1 MQVSREQHL
10 AAAFVELVDT
20 LVDDYDVV
28 DLLDRLAGHSVQL
41 LGATAAGL
49 LLDDQRGNGLRVLAA
64 SSQQTRLLE
73 LFQLQTDQ
81 GPCLDCVRTGQPIS
95 APDLNTAAARWPRF
109 VPVAIQQGFH
119 AVHALP
125 LRLRNQTIGA
135 LNLFH
140 NHATTLTPD
149 DLRLGQALADAAT
162 IGILHER
169 AIRRGETLIEQL
181 QTALNSR
188 IIIEQAKGFLADRSG
203 LDVDQAFNLLR
214 TYTRNHNL
222 RLSDTAHRVIQDKD
236 FAQAVLRSRG

>member
-1 MQVSREQHL
+1 MSREQHL

-28 DLLDRLAGHSVQL
+28 DLLDRLAGHSVRL

-49 LLDDQRGNGLRVLAA
+49 LLDDQRGGGLRVLAA
-64 SSQQTRLLE
+64 SSERSRLLE

-81 GPCLDCVRTGQPIS
+81 GPCLDCVRTGQPVS
-95 APDLNTAAARWPRF
+95 VPDLNDAADRWPRF
-109 VPVAIQQGFH
+109 VPMAAQQGFR

-140 NHATTLTPD
+140 DQPATLTPD
-149 DLRLGQALADAAT
+149 DLQLGQALADAAT

-188 IIIEQAKGFLADRSG
+188 IIIEQAKGFLADRGG
-203 LDVDQAFNLLR
+203 LDVDQAFDLLR
-214 TYTRNHNL
+214 GYARDHNL
-222 RLSDTAHRVIQDKD
+222 RLSDTARRVVEDTAFVQV
-236 FAQAVLRSRG
+236 VLHSRD

>member
-1 MQVSREQHL
+1 MSREQHL

-28 DLLDRLAGHSVQL
+28 DLLDRLVGHSVRL
-41 LGATAAGL
+41 LDVTAAGL
-49 LLDDQRGNGLRVLAA
+49 LLDDQRGNALRVLAA
-64 SSQQTRLLE
+64 SSERTRLLE

-81 GPCLDCVRTGQPIS
+81 GPCLDCVRTGRPVS
-95 APDLNTAAARWPRF
+95 TPDLNAAATRWPRF

-140 NHATTLTPD
+140 DRPATLTPD

-188 IIIEQAKGFLADRSG
+188 VIIEQAKGFLADRG
-203 LDVDQAFNLLR
+203 GFDVDQAFDLLR
-214 TYTRNHNL
+214 GYARNHNL
-222 RLSDTAHRVIQDKD
+222 RLSDTARQVVEDAD
-236 FAQAVLRSRG
+236 FVQVVLHSRG

>member
-1 MQVSREQHL
+1 MSREQHL
-10 AAAFVELVDT
+10 AAAFVELADT

-49 LLDDQRGNGLRVLAA
+49 LLDDQRGGLRVLAA
-64 SSQQTRLLE
+64 SSERTRLLE

-81 GPCLDCVRTGQPIS
+81 GPCLDCIRTGRPVS
-95 APDLNTAAARWPRF
+95 VPDLNYAADRWPRF
-109 VPVAIQQGFH
+109 VPMAAQQGFR

-125 LRLRNQTIGA
+125 LRLRSHTIGA

-140 NHATTLTPD
+140 DQPATLTTD
-149 DLRLGQALADAAT
+149 DLRIGQALADAAT

-169 AIRRGETLIEQL
+169 AIRHGETLIEQL

-188 IIIEQAKGFLADRSG
+188 VIIEQAKGFLADRGG

-214 TYTRNHNL
+214 GYARNHNL
-222 RLSDTAHRVIQDKD
+222 RLSDTARRVVEDTD
-236 FAQAVLRSRG
+236 FVQTVLHPRD

>member
-1 MQVSREQHL
+1 MSREQHL

-28 DLLDRLAGHSVQL
+28 DLLDRLAGHSVRL
-41 LGATAAGL
+41 LGVTAAGL
-49 LLDDQRGNGLRVLAA
+49 LLDDQRGGGLRVLAA
-64 SSQQTRLLE
+64 SSEQTRLLE

-81 GPCLDCVRTGQPIS
+81 GPCLDCVHTGQPVS
-95 APDLNTAAARWPRF
+95 VPDLADATARWPRF
-109 VPVAIQQGFH
+109 APVAVRQGFR

-140 NHATTLTPD
+140 DQPTTLTAD
-149 DLRLGQALADAAT
+149 ELRLGQALADAAT

-169 AIRRGETLIEQL
+169 AVRRGETLIEQL

-188 IIIEQAKGFLADRSG
+188 VIIEQAKGFLADRGG

-214 TYTRNHNL
+214 RYARDHNL
-222 RLSDTAHRVIQDKD
+222 RLSDTARRVVEDAHFVQV
-236 FAQAVLRSRG
+236 VLHPSK

>member
-1 MQVSREQHL
+1 MSREQHL

-28 DLLDRLAGHSVQL
+28 DLLDRLVGHSVRL
-41 LGATAAGL
+41 LDVTAAGL

-64 SSQQTRLLE
+64 SSEQTRLLE

-81 GPCLDCVRTGQPIS
+81 GPCLDCVRTGQPVS
-95 APDLNTAAARWPRF
+95 TPDLNAAATRWPRF

-125 LRLRNQTIGA
+125 LRLRNQTIGT

-140 NHATTLTPD
+140 DRPATLTPD

-188 IIIEQAKGFLADRSG
+188 VIIEQAKGFLADRG
-203 LDVDQAFNLLR
+203 GFDVDQAFDLLR
-214 TYTRNHNL
+214 GYARNHNL
-222 RLSDTAHRVIQDKD
+222 RLSDTARQVVEDAD
-236 FAQAVLRSRG
+236 FVQVVLHSRG